1 MLVECI
7 RMILAQATSAAW
19 TLDKHTAV
27 LKSVLHIILIMLSY
41 QTRLRM
47 SEATQW
53 PHVVPPLLLQRNT
66 NDLVKLLEALSA
78 GVRVHP
84 SQAERQHIL
93 LKGPSPT
100 LHHARQPCTGV
111 QHRRFLFFETDAAAA
126 GRGVQQAGNC

>member
-47 SEATQW
+47 SEATQC
-53 PHVVPPLLLQRNT
+53 
-66 NDLVKLLEALSA
+66 
-78 GVRVHP
+78 
-84 SQAERQHIL
+84 
-93 LKGPSPT
+93 PT
-100 LHHARQPCTGV
+100 SCLHSCCSGTPMIW
-111 QHRRFLFFETDAAAA
+111 
-126 GRGVQQAGNC
+126 